1 MTKVRGVTGGG
12 AGTNKLVSTR
22 NFKTEPQTYKID
34 PGRASMIG
42 TSVYGFSKGPI
53 QTAGGAY
60 SNPVGPSQCE
70 CKPGGGRTIL
80 PSGSQSHHSA
90 DRPMPAGR
98 SLFK

>member
-1 MTKVRGVTGGG
+1 MARATSGGG
-12 AGTNKLVSTR
+12 LTSNKLVGTR

-80 PSGSQSHHSA
+80 PSGSQSSS
-90 DRPMPAGR
+90 RTTPMQGPR
-98 SLFK
+98 RDLFK